1 MVFDS
6 KIEMMLVPDLMP
18 ILTGDGLRLASEITP
33 GTKIW
38 SGTEWTELKSIVSD
52 KASARFY
59 DYDFG
64 NATFRSSAAAKIWQ
78 PEGTKC
84 PAQLYDLTVALGP
97 SGKCSS
103 DPIAEWDGFF
113 WAGGEWIDS
122 LNRPCLTEMDE
133 SRASL
138 LHPGGQVVKIRDL
151 HVHKDSRIPR
161 KSFEKRAGIPYVYMN
176 GKIPVLRSF
185 LRGYVVAKVT
195 VGGRIELSTERHA
208 CTVQLALNAVGIQA
222 ERQNQWL
229 RFPNTVQV
237 NKMLGTDCE
246 EREEACNGKLRAV
259 LAKGELKCF
268 EWDVDSCWMSGI
280 ILQN

>member
-1 MVFDS
+1 
-6 KIEMMLVPDLMP
+6 MP
-18 ILTGDGLRLASEITP
+18 ILTNDGLRLASEITP

-38 SGTEWTELKSIVSD
+38 SGTEWTELKEIVSD

-78 PEGTKC
+78 PAGTKC
-84 PAQLYDLTVALGP
+84 PAQLYELTVALGP
-97 SGKCSS
+97 TGKCSS
-103 DPIAEWDGFF
+103 DATAEWDGFF
-113 WAGGEWIDS
+113 WAGSDWIDS
-122 LNRPCLTEMDE
+122 LNRPCLKEMDD

-161 KSFEKRAGIPYVYMN
+161 KSFEKRAGIPYVYMHA
-176 GKIPVLRSF
+176 KVPVLRSF
-185 LRGYVVAKVT
+185 LRGYIIAKAGLSGQV
-195 VGGRIELSTERHA
+195 ELSTERHA
-208 CTVQLALNAVGIQA
+208 CTVQLALNAVGLQA
-222 ERQNQWL
+222 ERKAQWL
-229 RFPNTVQV
+229 RFPNTVLV
-237 NKMLGTDCE
+237 NKMFGTQFDA
-246 EREEACNGKLRAV
+246 REEENTGQLRAV

-268 EWDVDSCWMSGI
+268 EWDVESCWMSGI